1 MWKVIDS
8 HAHIG
13 RYGPWNCDPG
23 MLLSQMDAA
32 GVSLAI
38 AGDLAA
44 NDTGA
49 MNALRTAEMI
59 KPFEDR
65 LRGLMRKYTREEL
78 PPLDRELTEMIAAQP
93 DSEGC
98 PKWIEAITAV
108 KAFYLTAEE
117 TQKI

>member
-1 MWKVIDS
+1 MRKVIDS

-44 NDTGA
+44 NDMGA
-49 MNALRTAEMI
+49 MNA
-59 KPFEDR
+59 PSVW
-65 LRGLMRKYTREEL
+65 RK
-78 PPLDRELTEMIAAQP
+78 
-93 DSEGC
+93 
-98 PKWIEAITAV
+98 
-108 KAFYLTAEE
+108 
-117 TQKI
+117 